1 MMLMNRKI
9 ILTGATGLIG
19 QNLCAKLISQ
29 GDEITIFTRNPGGA
43 KKIILDETEIVEWNH
58 NNPDEWKDYLEGKDA
73 IIHLAGASLAA
84 KRWNENYKLE
94 IYNAIRNC
102 GVKPKVFITASAVGY
117 YGNRGDD
124 LLIEESQPGEDF
136 LAKLCYDWENEAEKV
151 EQFDVRNVS
160 LRIGLV
166 LSKKGGVLKQ
176 FLIPFKLF
184 IGGPLGNGN
193 QWFPWIHIDDLL
205 NILVYTLNNESL
217 KRSVN
222 SVSPGIVKMKDFAST
237 LGNVLHRPSLFPVPK
252 LLLRIIAG
260 EIADSIVSGQRISV
274 DKLLK
279 SGFDFKFDNLTDA
292 LKDLLK
298 TNR

>member
-1 MMLMNRKI
+1 M
-9 ILTGATGLIG
+9 TVDH
-19 QNLCAKLISQ
+19 S
-29 GDEITIFTRNPGGA
+29 
-43 KKIILDETEIVEWNH
+43 EIVEWNH

-94 IYNAIRNC
+94 IYKSRIESTKNLVNAIRKC
-102 GVKPKVFITASAVGY
+102 EVKPKVFITSSAVGY

-124 LLIEESQPGEDF
+124 LLIEENQPGEDF

-151 EQFDVRNVS
+151 ERSDVRNVS
-160 LRIGLV
+160 LRIGFV
-166 LSKKGGVLKQ
+166 LSQKGGVLKQ

-193 QWFPWIHIDDLL
+193 QWFPWIHIDDLV

-252 LLLRIIAG
+252 LLLRTSQTI
-260 EIADSIVSGQRISV
+260 IVSRTKITI
-274 DKLLK
+274 KNYCRRNC
-279 SGFDFKFDNLTDA
+279 GFNSFRSENFG
-292 LKDLLK
+292 
-298 TNR
+298 